1 MITIRRATI
10 HDAELLAQL
19 CVPVQQIHH
28 DGRPDTFKAPAVTAG
43 LIADYE
49 DRLTSKDVVCLI
61 GEVEGEAIGSIVA
74 QVVERSDNPYSY
86 PSKYIL
92 VDQMSVNPE
101 HRSKGYGESLM
112 DAVFD
117 LARSMQIKKV
127 ILNVWAFNQR
137 AIEFYARQG
146 FAPRDIKMEAE
157 VE

>member
-10 HDAELLAQL
+10 KDAELLARL
-19 CVPVQQIHH
+19 CVPVQQIHY
-28 DGRPDTFKAPAVTAG
+28 DARPDTFKTPAVTPD
-43 LIADYE
+43 LVSDYQF
-49 DRLTSKDVVCLI
+49 RLTDDDTVCFI
-61 GEVEGEAIGSIVA
+61 GEVEGEAVGSIVV
-74 QVVERSDNPYSY
+74 QVVERQDNPYSY
-86 PSKYIL
+86 ASKYLI

-101 HRSKGYGESLM
+101 HRSNGYGESLM

-137 AIEFYARQG
+137 AIEFYTRQG